1 MRPAFKDVAVPPVPS
16 ATLARAVRPRVAIGI
31 PMTSRKLRLTA
42 VESSPLMKI
51 AVPSIVKSLPG
62 DRAKF
67 HVVIY
72 AGYDEGDA
80 FWSKVSGGGGGECG
94 GGGDGNGVCVCV
106 CVCVRVLSRPRATRR
121 CVLGDSRTSIL
132 HAPSTSLSRAVL
144 SHSTRRAR
152 SVLRTAWTWCL
163 SSARARQWSATRTV

>member
-1 MRPAFKDVAVPPVPS
+1 VLESDGRVVADLTPGLDDWVLTFESGTAAASGAGQSMRPAFKDVAVPPVPS

-106 CVCVRVLSRPRATRR
+106 CVCVCACALAPTRDKEM
-121 CVLGDSRTSIL
+121 C
-132 HAPSTSLSRAVL
+132 
-144 SHSTRRAR
+144 
-152 SVLRTAWTWCL
+152 AW
-163 SSARARQWSATRTV
+163 